1 MASESVKVVV
11 RCRPMNERER
21 ALNCK
26 AAVTMESARCQCFI
40 QKPGATNEPPKQ
52 FTFDGTYYTNQ
63 TTEQMYNEIAYPLVE
78 GVTEG
83 YNGTI
88 FAYGQTGSGKSF
100 TMQGITDPPAQR
112 GVIPRAFEHIFES
125 IQGVTEGY
133 NGTIFAYGQ
142 TGSGK
147 SFTMQGITDPPSQRG
162 VIPRAFEHIFES
174 IQCAEN
180 TKFLVRASYLEI
192 YNEEIRDLLGND
204 TKQKLEFTITAI
216 GLYAWVAWTIFSPL
230 SVALQQPRGE
240 QTGPLYTSRRAG
252 THLPADHLQ
261 LAITYTAGR
270 RSQEHQLKEHPER
283 GVYVKELSLHT
294 VHSVVECER
303 IMEQG
308 WKNRSVGYT
317 LMNKDSS
324 RSHSIFTIHLEIS
337 TVDQSGEGHLRAGK
351 LNLVDLAGS
360 ERQSKTGATGERL
373 REATKIN
380 LSLSAL
386 GNVIS
391 ALVDGRSRHIP
402 YRDSKLTRML
412 QDSLGGNTRTLM
424 VACLSPAD
432 NNYEE
437 SLSTLRYANRAK
449 SIQNRPRINEDPKDA
464 LLREYQEEIKQLRAL
479 LTGQIGDTSLSTLLA
494 SKLSGAPPAVQ
505 PKPPPS
511 PGVDIEAEKAKIRQE
526 YEEKLARVQA
536 DYTAEKQ
543 CKVKL
548 QEDITA
554 LQSTFESKLARLE
567 EKHTQRTAA
576 APVTAEGSSEEDLPR
591 PGTAVP
597 LEVTAAEQSLA
608 KTVWSLPVCVLK
620 PQSNQPQI
628 AKHIGSVQRESV
640 EEAGAATKKEEEGEG
655 ATSPA
660 PLDPKQVLERLQ
672 QLEQEVV
679 GGEQARNEKLR
690 EQHKQRQ
697 SLADQR
703 KKQLVEALAAT
714 SEESDSM
721 LLNVY
726 DSIQEEVHAKSKLLE
741 DMHTKLRAAEI
752 EIADLQSEFEFE
764 RIDYLATIRRLER
777 EGQLTQQI
785 LERVQPLVRR
795 DCNYSNVDR
804 VRREAV
810 WDEDSATWR
819 LPEAVV
825 LKTSLPAAVPPPA
838 QGSLGKQSGRRN
850 SSAENGEFLLLRAAD
865 IEIADLQSEFEFERI
880 DYLATIRR
888 LEREGQLTQQILER
902 VQPLV
907 RRDCNYSNVDRV
919 RREAV
924 WDEDSATWRLPEAVV
939 LKTSLPAAV
948 PPPAQGSLGKQSGR
962 RNSSAENGEFLLEED
977 RYKQLLNRRD
987 SESIASNYFKSKRA
1001 SQILNSDPMKS
1012 LAVHP
1017 VPLGNGTSHLSPGAI
1032 SPTQSLDV
1040 PQPRPYRLE
1049 SLELLPAATKTKRKK
1064 SKTNP
1069 NFDGP

>member
-63 TTEQMYNEIAYPLVE
+63 TTEQMYNEIAYLLVE

-100 TMQGITDPPAQR
+100 TMQGITDSPA
-112 GVIPRAFEHIFES
+112 
-125 IQGVTEGY
+125 
-133 NGTIFAYGQ
+133 
-142 TGSGK
+142 
-147 SFTMQGITDPPSQRG
+147 QRG

-204 TKQKLEFTITAI
+204 TKQKLE
-216 GLYAWVAWTIFSPL
+216 
-230 SVALQQPRGE
+230 
-240 QTGPLYTSRRAG
+240 
-252 THLPADHLQ
+252 
-261 LAITYTAGR
+261 
-270 RSQEHQLKEHPER
+270 LKEHPER

-548 QEDITA
+548 EEDITA

-567 EKHTQRTAA
+567 EERTQRTAA

-608 KTVWSLPVCVLK
+608 K

-690 EQHKQRQ
+690 ERHKQRQ

-804 VRREAV
+804 VQREAV

-825 LKTSLPAAVPPPA
+825 LKTSLPAAVP
-838 QGSLGKQSGRRN
+838 
-850 SSAENGEFLLLRAAD
+850 
-865 IEIADLQSEFEFERI
+865 
-880 DYLATIRR
+880 T
-888 LEREGQLTQQILER
+888 
-902 VQPLV
+902 
-907 RRDCNYSNVDRV
+907 
-919 RREAV
+919 
-924 WDEDSATWRLPEAVV
+924 
-939 LKTSLPAAV
+939 
-948 PPPAQGSLGKQSGR
+948 PAQGSLGKQSGR

-1017 VPLGNGTSHLSPGAI
+1017 VPLSNGTSHLSPGAI

>member
-1 MASESVKVVV
+1 MTSESVKVVV

-26 AAVTMESARCQCFI
+26 AAVTMDSARCQCFI

-52 FTFDGTYYTNQ
+52 FTFDGTYYTDQ
-63 TTEQMYNEIAYPLVE
+63 TTEQMYNEIAYLLVE

-125 IQGVTEGY
+125 IQ
-133 NGTIFAYGQ
+133 
-142 TGSGK
+142 
-147 SFTMQGITDPPSQRG
+147 
-162 VIPRAFEHIFES
+162 
-174 IQCAEN
+174 CAEN

-204 TKQKLEFTITAI
+204 TKQKLE
-216 GLYAWVAWTIFSPL
+216 
-230 SVALQQPRGE
+230 
-240 QTGPLYTSRRAG
+240 
-252 THLPADHLQ
+252 
-261 LAITYTAGR
+261 
-270 RSQEHQLKEHPER
+270 LKEHPEQ

-294 VHSVVECER
+294 VHSVGECER

-479 LTGQIGDTSLSTLLA
+479 LTGQIGDTSLSTLLT
-494 SKLSGAPPAVQ
+494 SKLSGAPPAGQ

-511 PGVDIEAEKAKIRQE
+511 PCVDIEAEKAKIRQE
-526 YEEKLARVQA
+526 YEQKLARVQA

-548 QEDITA
+548 QEDITT

-567 EKHTQRTAA
+567 EKRTQRT
-576 APVTAEGSSEEDLPR
+576 GSSEEDPPR

-597 LEVTAAEQSLA
+597 LQVTAAEQSLA
-608 KTVWSLPVCVLK
+608 K

-640 EEAGAATKKEEEGEG
+640 EEAGAAIEEGEG

-679 GGEQARNEKLR
+679 GGEQARNETLR
-690 EQHKQRQ
+690 ERHKQRQ
-697 SLADQR
+697 NLADQR
-703 KKQLVEALAAT
+703 KKQLVEALAAN

-795 DCNYSNVDR
+795 DCNYSNMDR

-819 LPEAVV
+819 LPEVV
-825 LKTSLPAAVPPPA
+825 ALKTSLPAAVPPPA
-838 QGSLGKQSGRRN
+838 H
-850 SSAENGEFLLLRAAD
+850 
-865 IEIADLQSEFEFERI
+865 
-880 DYLATIRR
+880 
-888 LEREGQLTQQILER
+888 
-902 VQPLV
+902 
-907 RRDCNYSNVDRV
+907 
-919 RREAV
+919 
-924 WDEDSATWRLPEAVV
+924 
-939 LKTSLPAAV
+939 
-948 PPPAQGSLGKQSGR
+948 GSLGKQSGR

-987 SESIASNYFKSKRA
+987 SENIASNYFKSKRA

-1012 LAVHP
+1012 LVVHP
-1017 VPLGNGTSHLSPGAI
+1017 APLGNGTSHLSPSTI

-1049 SLELLPAATKTKRKK
+1049 SLELAPAATKAKRKK

-1069 NFDGP
+1069 NSDAP

>member
-63 TTEQMYNEIAYPLVE
+63 TTEQMYNEIAYLLVE

-125 IQGVTEGY
+125 IQ
-133 NGTIFAYGQ
+133 
-142 TGSGK
+142 
-147 SFTMQGITDPPSQRG
+147 
-162 VIPRAFEHIFES
+162 
-174 IQCAEN
+174 CAEN

-204 TKQKLEFTITAI
+204 TKQKLE
-216 GLYAWVAWTIFSPL
+216 
-230 SVALQQPRGE
+230 
-240 QTGPLYTSRRAG
+240 
-252 THLPADHLQ
+252 
-261 LAITYTAGR
+261 
-270 RSQEHQLKEHPER
+270 LKEHPER

-567 EKHTQRTAA
+567 EKRTQRTAA

-608 KTVWSLPVCVLK
+608 K

-640 EEAGAATKKEEEGEG
+640 EEAGAATKKEEEEEGEG

-690 EQHKQRQ
+690 ERHKQRQ

-804 VRREAV
+804 VQREAV

-825 LKTSLPAAVPPPA
+825 LKTSLPAAVP
-838 QGSLGKQSGRRN
+838 
-850 SSAENGEFLLLRAAD
+850 
-865 IEIADLQSEFEFERI
+865 
-880 DYLATIRR
+880 T
-888 LEREGQLTQQILER
+888 
-902 VQPLV
+902 
-907 RRDCNYSNVDRV
+907 
-919 RREAV
+919 
-924 WDEDSATWRLPEAVV
+924 
-939 LKTSLPAAV
+939 
-948 PPPAQGSLGKQSGR
+948 PAQGSLGKQSGR

-987 SESIASNYFKSKRA
+987 SESIASNYFRSKRA

>member
-1 MASESVKVVV
+1 MA
-11 RCRPMNERER
+11 
-21 ALNCK
+21 
-26 AAVTMESARCQCFI
+26 
-40 QKPGATNEPPKQ
+40 
-52 FTFDGTYYTNQ
+52 
-63 TTEQMYNEIAYPLVE
+63 
-78 GVTEG
+78 
-83 YNGTI
+83 
-88 FAYGQTGSGKSF
+88 
-100 TMQGITDPPAQR
+100 
-112 GVIPRAFEHIFES
+112 
-125 IQGVTEGY
+125 
-133 NGTIFAYGQ
+133 
-142 TGSGK
+142 
-147 SFTMQGITDPPSQRG
+147 
-162 VIPRAFEHIFES
+162 
-174 IQCAEN
+174 
-180 TKFLVRASYLEI
+180 
-192 YNEEIRDLLGND
+192 
-204 TKQKLEFTITAI
+204 
-216 GLYAWVAWTIFSPL
+216 
-230 SVALQQPRGE
+230 
-240 QTGPLYTSRRAG
+240 
-252 THLPADHLQ
+252 
-261 LAITYTAGR
+261 
-270 RSQEHQLKEHPER
+270 
-283 GVYVKELSLHT
+283 
-294 VHSVVECER
+294 
-303 IMEQG
+303 
-308 WKNRSVGYT
+308 
-317 LMNKDSS
+317 
-324 RSHSIFTIHLEIS
+324 
-337 TVDQSGEGHLRAGK
+337 
-351 LNLVDLAGS
+351 
-360 ERQSKTGATGERL
+360 
-373 REATKIN
+373 
-380 LSLSAL
+380 
-386 GNVIS
+386 
-391 ALVDGRSRHIP
+391 
-402 YRDSKLTRML
+402 
-412 QDSLGGNTRTLM
+412 
-424 VACLSPAD
+424 
-432 NNYEE
+432 
-437 SLSTLRYANRAK
+437 
-449 SIQNRPRINEDPKDA
+449 
-464 LLREYQEEIKQLRAL
+464 
-479 LTGQIGDTSLSTLLA
+479 LLA

-567 EKHTQRTAA
+567 EKRTQRTAA

-608 KTVWSLPVCVLK
+608 KADYTAEKQCKVKLQEDITALQSTFESKLARLEEKRTQRTAAAPVTAEGSSEEDLPRPGTAVPLEVTAAEQSLAK

-640 EEAGAATKKEEEGEG
+640 EEAGAATKKKKEGEGEGEG

-690 EQHKQRQ
+690 ERHKQRQ

-741 DMHTKLRAAEI
+741 DMHTKLRAADI

-764 RIDYLATIRRLER
+764 RIDYLATIRKLER

-795 DCNYSNVDR
+795 DCNYSNMDR

-825 LKTSLPAAVPPPA
+825 LKTSLPAAVP
-838 QGSLGKQSGRRN
+838 
-850 SSAENGEFLLLRAAD
+850 
-865 IEIADLQSEFEFERI
+865 
-880 DYLATIRR
+880 T
-888 LEREGQLTQQILER
+888 
-902 VQPLV
+902 
-907 RRDCNYSNVDRV
+907 
-919 RREAV
+919 
-924 WDEDSATWRLPEAVV
+924 
-939 LKTSLPAAV
+939 
-948 PPPAQGSLGKQSGR
+948 PAQGSLGKQSGR

>member
-63 TTEQMYNEIAYPLVE
+63 TTEQMYNEIAYLLVE

-100 TMQGITDPPAQR
+100 TMQGITDPHA
-112 GVIPRAFEHIFES
+112 
-125 IQGVTEGY
+125 
-133 NGTIFAYGQ
+133 
-142 TGSGK
+142 
-147 SFTMQGITDPPSQRG
+147 QRG

-204 TKQKLEFTITAI
+204 TKQKLELKEHPERGVYVKELSLHTVHSVVECERIMEQGWKNRSVGYTLMNKDSSRSHSIFTIHLEIST
-216 GLYAWVAWTIFSPL
+216 VDQS
-230 SVALQQPRGE
+230 GE
-240 QTGPLYTSRRAG
+240 GHLRAG
-252 THLPADHLQ
+252 KLNLVD
-261 LAITYTAGR
+261 LAGSERQSKTGATGERLREATKINLSLSALGN
-270 RSQEHQLKEHPER
+270 LKEHPER

-402 YRDSKLTRML
+402 YRDSKLTRMPEQKEATLVDGRSRHIPYRDSKLTRML

-479 LTGQIGDTSLSTLLA
+479 LTGQIGDTSLSTVLA

-505 PKPPPS
+505 SKPPPS
-511 PGVDIEAEKAKIRQE
+511 PGVDIEAEKVKIRQE

-567 EKHTQRTAA
+567 EKRTQRTAA

-628 AKHIGSVQRESV
+628 AKHIGSVQRECV

-690 EQHKQRQ
+690 ERHKQRQ

-850 SSAENGEFLLLRAAD
+850 SSAENGEFLL
-865 IEIADLQSEFEFERI
+865 
-880 DYLATIRR
+880 
-888 LEREGQLTQQILER
+888 
-902 VQPLV
+902 
-907 RRDCNYSNVDRV
+907 
-919 RREAV
+919 
-924 WDEDSATWRLPEAVV
+924 
-939 LKTSLPAAV
+939 
-948 PPPAQGSLGKQSGR
+948 
-962 RNSSAENGEFLLEED
+962 EED

-1012 LAVHP
+1012 LAVHT
-1017 VPLGNGTSHLSPGAI
+1017 VPLGNGMSHLSPGAI